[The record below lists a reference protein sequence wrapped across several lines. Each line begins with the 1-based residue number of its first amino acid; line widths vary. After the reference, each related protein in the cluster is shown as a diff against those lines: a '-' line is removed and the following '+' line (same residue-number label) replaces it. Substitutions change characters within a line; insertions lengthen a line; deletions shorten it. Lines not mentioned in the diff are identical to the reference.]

1 MVLKVVSSDDAGD
14 NDSSDEE
21 KSYSF
26 KVFWKLLFAVPYL
39 VSSSSS
45 VLNVCN
51 LINILSVV
59 LF

>member
-39 VSSSSS
+39 VSSSS